1 MDVDRI
7 PFHITIVFEDKQES
21 LWAREQLL
29 SSVCD
34 QHAPHIVLKP
44 IGPLK
49 RDDESLAVDVKEKA
63 NLSNCFFATVGVK
76 LADTIKPHHQ
86 ILTTTKSK
94 PVSCI
99 YDARVSYGDVAKKL
113 VTLKKNKATGHEGIS
128 TRLLGAAEH
137 LLPCR

>member
-1 MDVDRI
+1 M
-7 PFHITIVFEDKQES
+7 

-29 SSVCD
+29 GSVCD
-34 QHAPHIVLKP
+34 QHIVQHIVLKP

-49 RDDESLAVDVKEKA
+49 RADESLAVNVKEKA

-94 PVSCI
+94 PIPCI
-99 YDARVSYGDVAKKL
+99 YDARVSYGEVAKKL
-113 VTLKKNKATGHEGIS
+113 ITLKKKKATGREGIS
-128 TRLLGAAEH
+128 PWLLGAAEH